1 MTGSPSD
8 ATGAAD
14 LVQLRRT
21 RDELDILKT
30 LSRLA
35 RAQDDRD
42 REAYVSCFTDTVLL
56 TRSAV
61 LEGWQPKEIPAAEL
75 ADLYFAE
82 LKKYDAGQHMVFNHL
97 IDIDGDEATCEA
109 DLHAVAVRTE
119 DGRARTTFLA
129 GRYDLRLRRVDGR
142 WLIHQRAVTVR
153 FQGEYEYP
161 GPAVTA

>member
-1 MTGSPSD
+1 MTGSPSG

-14 LVQLRRT
+14 LVLLRRT
-21 RDELDILKT
+21 RDELDVLKT

-97 IDIDGDEATCEA
+97 IDVDGDEATCEA

-153 FQGEYEYP
+153 FQGEYP